1 VARLEDKGVDARP
14 GQVARGRQSGEA
26 RADHQDLALPFQLGH
41 PRLLRGRPRART
53 VNPNGDGT
61 GNPEQRF
68 STLRGVVTTLDG
80 ETWEVLPGASRLTV
94 AQREAIESDDPLLC
108 VVAGAGSG
116 KTRVLTLRVARRVRD
131 GSIEADRTLVTTFSR
146 KAAEELRTRLWS
158 LGVAGVKAGTFHR
171 TALGILREHRELRG
185 RAAPQLLPDRRR
197 LLADITTGDPRR
209 TRTLDGE
216 IGWAKARLV
225 APGDYGAEARRHRRR
240 SGISPEQVADAYAR
254 YEAERT
260 RRRLLDFDD
269 LIVACA
275 DTLAGD
281 SAFADQIRWR
291 TRHLF
296 VDEMQDVNPA
306 QFRLLTALLSDEP
319 DLFVVGDPNQSVYG
333 FNGADPTLLG
343 RLPDILRGTR
353 VIRLDENHRCTPQ
366 VVAVA
371 TAVLQEGGRLGEP
384 PMVPPRTS
392 RVDGPVPVVV
402 AHETDDDEATWA
414 AARAK
419 TSRTPGRGWSS
430 IAVLTRTNA
439 QLAKVQ
445 RAMDAARVPS
455 MVAGSDLGPA
465 SDLRGGD
472 PDRRDPDAD
481 EDRSVGGVADRDRV
495 VLTTFHRAKGLQ
507 WPTVIVLGLHDGLM
521 PIASALTPAAV
532 EEERRLLYVA
542 LTRSEEELWCSWFER
557 TADEDAPGASP
568 GRGPSRWI
576 APIQETIAALEKEAT
591 PTAAS
596 EVSARVAELRQ
607 RLEEGSEDGA
617 RR

>member
-1 VARLEDKGVDARP
+1 VA
-14 GQVARGRQSGEA
+14 
-26 RADHQDLALPFQLGH
+26 
-41 PRLLRGRPRART
+41 
-53 VNPNGDGT
+53 
-61 GNPEQRF
+61 
-68 STLRGVVTTLDG
+68 TTLDG

-94 AQREAIESDDPLLC
+94 AQREAIECDDPLLC
-108 VVAGAGSG
+108 VVAGAGAG

-131 GSIEADRTLVTTFSR
+131 ETIEADRTLVTTFSR

-185 RAAPQLLPDRRR
+185 RAAPRLLPDRRR
-197 LLADITTGDPRR
+197 LLADVTTGDPRR
-209 TRTLDGE
+209 TRALDGE

-225 APGDYGAEARRHRRR
+225 APGDYEAEARRHRRR
-240 SGISPEQVADAYAR
+240 SGISPEQVADAFTR
-254 YEAERT
+254 YEAERS

-281 SAFADQIRWR
+281 SAFADQVRWR

-333 FNGADPTLLG
+333 FNGADPTLLA
-343 RLPDILRGTR
+343 RLPDILGGTR

-384 PMVPPRTS
+384 PLEPPRTT
-392 RVDGPVPVVV
+392 RIDGPVPTVM
-402 AHETDDDEATWA
+402 AHATDEDEAVWA
-414 AARAK
+414 ARQAK
-419 TSRTPGRGWSS
+419 LSRTPGRRWST

-439 QLAKVQ
+439 QLAVVQ
-445 RAMDAARVPS
+445 RAMEAARVPCLI
-455 MVAGSDLGPA
+455 AGSDLGPA

-472 PDRRDPDAD
+472 PDRRDPDA
-481 EDRSVGGVADRDRV
+481 EEERGGGGGGGVGGLGGDAGDRDRV

-507 WPTVIVLGLHDGLM
+507 WTTVMVLGLNDALM

-542 LTRSEEELWCSWFER
+542 LTRAEEELWCSWFGR
-557 TADEDAPGASP
+557 TADDGPSARSSE
-568 GRGPSRWI
+568 RGPSRWLTPI
-576 APIQETIAALEKEAT
+576 AQTVAALGKEAA

-596 EVSARVAELRQ
+596 EVSARVAELRR
-607 RLEEGSEDGA
+607 RLEEGSEVGS
-617 RR
+617 RE